1 MRYNDA
7 MQRGLWAALVLSAA
21 LAAPARAASLPGL
34 RLRMNNGFTGPALNT
49 CSMKRCLTIYV
60 SPGCHFCV
68 AAAGLFKQLR
78 DALRFKGV
86 ATRIVVGDGSSR
98 DLQRFASVFGS
109 DTLLDPDKKL
119 FVRALPTLWLS
130 DKKGSVL
137 RSRQGAPEDLDE
149 GVAWALAP

>member
-1 MRYNDA
+1 MR
-7 MQRGLWAALVLSAA
+7 RWSWAAA
-21 LAAPARAASLPGL
+21 LAFLLAAVPAAAGAMPAV

>member
-1 MRYNDA
+1 MR
-7 MQRGLWAALVLSAA
+7 RWPWAAA
-21 LAAPARAASLPGL
+21 LAFLFAAVPAAAGALPAL

-60 SPGCHFCV
+60 RPACHFCV

-86 ATRIVVGDGSSR
+86 ATRIVVGDGAYR